1 MENNRL
7 IVNVSCLVNDVLLYF
22 PDPFVSTLH
31 LDTKDIFVIEHKQTR
46 KKFDKLII
54 KLEHLLKKNLNVLE
68 LKIIL
73 KKWQSLNIINFYYIK
88 KFNTKQYLFSLDEEM
103 NAFIC
108 LKNIII
114 DYLYFLQ
121 LIQTKI
127 QHKLKY

>member
-7 IVNVSCLVNDVLLYF
+7 IVNVSCLINDVSLYF

-68 LKIIL
+68 LKVIL

-88 KFNTKQYLFSLDEEM
+88 KFNTKQHIFSLNEEM
-103 NAFIC
+103 DAFIC
-108 LKNIII
+108 LKNIIE
-114 DYLYFLQ
+114 DYLYFVNH
-121 LIQTKI
+121 IQTKI

>member
-7 IVNVSCLVNDVLLYF
+7 IVNVSCLINDVSLYF

-68 LKIIL
+68 LKVIL

-88 KFNTKQYLFSLDEEM
+88 KFNEKQHRFSLNEEM
-103 NAFIC
+103 DAFIC
-108 LKNIII
+108 LKNIIE
-114 DYLYFLQ
+114 DYLYFVNH
-121 LIQTKI
+121 IQTKI

>member
-7 IVNVSCLVNDVLLYF
+7 IVNVSCLINDVLLYF

-54 KLEHLLKKNLNVLE
+54 KLEHLLKKKLNVLE
-68 LKIIL
+68 LKVIL

-88 KFNTKQYLFSLDEEM
+88 KFNEKQHRFSLNEEM
-103 NAFIC
+103 DAFIC
-108 LKNIII
+108 LKNIIE
-114 DYLYFLQ
+114 DYLYFVNH
-121 LIQTKI
+121 IQTKI

>member
-31 LDTKDIFVIEHKQTR
+31 LDSKDIFVIEHKQTR

-68 LKIIL
+68 LKVIL

-114 DYLYFLQ
+114 DYLYFVNH
-121 LIQTKI
+121 IQTKI

>member
-7 IVNVSCLVNDVLLYF
+7 IVNVSCLINDVLLYF

-54 KLEHLLKKNLNVLE
+54 KLEHLLTKNLNVLE
-68 LKIIL
+68 LKVIL

-103 NAFIC
+103 DAFIC
-108 LKNIII
+108 LKNIIT
-114 DYLYFLQ
+114 DYLYFVNH
-121 LIQTKI
+121 IQTKI

>member
-7 IVNVSCLVNDVLLYF
+7 IVNVSCLINDVSLYF

-88 KFNTKQYLFSLDEEM
+88 KFNTKQY
-103 NAFIC
+103 
-108 LKNIII
+108 
-114 DYLYFLQ
+114 
-121 LIQTKI
+121 
-127 QHKLKY
+127 